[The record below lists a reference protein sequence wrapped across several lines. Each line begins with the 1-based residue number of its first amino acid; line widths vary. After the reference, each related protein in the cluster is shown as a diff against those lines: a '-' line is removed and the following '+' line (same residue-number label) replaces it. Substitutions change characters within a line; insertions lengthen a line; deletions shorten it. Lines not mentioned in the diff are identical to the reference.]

1 MTERRKPNPT
11 AEEAQEEDRPKDDE
25 RSSLDR
31 LADFAK
37 RVLAVPKSEIGKT
50 NGSKRTR

>member
-1 MTERRKPNPT
+1 MSKLKETKKPSRT
-11 AEEAQEEDRPKDDE
+11 SDEDRSDEQSDE

-37 RVLAVPKSEIGKT
+37 RILAVSKSELPSEAKA
-50 NGSKRTR
+50 NRA